1 MTIVNYLG
9 CNFNLP
15 FSEDDRDDKILIVES
30 FPDDEA
36 KENVKK
42 HFSTKFVYEVLTNNG
57 SGIWFNKH
65 YKRDYPKSNTES
77 QESFLA
83 LCQLLDTYLQE
94 GDYCELYICWAGDEE
109 EDRNVELDQT
119 INLNNF
125 DINDIQIYEKTLFV
139 IKK

>member
-15 FSEDDRDDKILIVES
+15 YSEDDSNDKILVFES
-30 FPDDEA
+30 PPGDEA

-42 HFSTKFVYEVLTNNG
+42 HFSTKYIYELITDTG

-65 YKRDYPKSNTES
+65 YRREFPKSNTES
-77 QESFLA
+77 QESFLS
-83 LCQLLDTYLQE
+83 LCQLIDNHLQE
-94 GDYCELYICWAGDEE
+94 GDYCELYICWAGDERD
-109 EDRNVELDQT
+109 DRNMELDQT
-119 INLNNF
+119 IILNDF
-125 DINDIQIYEKTLFV
+125 EIINIQIYEKTLLV

>member
-9 CNFNLP
+9 CNYNLP
-15 FSEDDRDDKILIVES
+15 FSEDDSDDKILIVES
-30 FPDDEA
+30 FPGDEA

-42 HFSTKFVYEVLTNNG
+42 HFSTMFVYEVLTNSR
-57 SGIWFNKH
+57 SGIWFNKS
-65 YKRDYPKSNTES
+65 YNRDFPKSNIES

-83 LCQLLDTYLQE
+83 LCQLLNTYLQE

-125 DINDIQIYEKTLFV
+125 DINDIQIYEKTLLV
-139 IKK
+139 IRK